1 MRQRLLPSFP
11 EGALRIGEMVSIL
24 MKDGQLTYFIG
35 GDSYF
40 SHPVGDLKSQR
51 FALTSLMANRHL
63 RAVDLPAAVHSAP
76 HPDALEEAQ
85 RVTVRPRFTG
95 KRRPTSRAS

>member
-1 MRQRLLPSFP
+1 MRQRLLPGFP
-11 EGALRIGEMVSIL
+11 ERALRIGEMVSML
-24 MKDGQLTYFIG
+24 VKDGQDTYFIG

-40 SHPVGDLKSQR
+40 SQPVGDLKSQR

-63 RAVDLPAAVHSAP
+63 RSVDLPATVHSAQYA
-76 HPDALEEAQ
+76 DALEDAQ
-85 RVTVRPRFTG
+85 LATVRPRFTG